1 MGNEPLEILKEET
14 TAPEKILVVS
24 KPRVFVDADGLSDVM
39 DHIEK

>member
-1 MGNEPLEILKEET
+1 MGNELLELLKDEAT
-14 TAPEKILVVS
+14 VPEKILVVS